1 MGRVVAFVLSAAL
14 VLLGAC
20 VVLGATARPLAPPA
34 VALLVAGVALAGV
47 GERIGGGRRRPN
59 VAVVIGALAAMRAAG
74 WLAPRY
80 DALHVAIDLVAGGLA
95 LGTIALVARR
105 AGGRQ

>member
-1 MGRVVAFVLSAAL
+1 MDRVVAFLLSAVL

-20 VVLGATARPLAPPA
+20 MVLGATARPLAPTA
-34 VALLVAGVALAGV
+34 VALLVSGVALASV
-47 GERIGGGRRRPN
+47 GERVGGGRRQPN
-59 VAVVIGALAAMRAAG
+59 VMVVIAALAIMRAAG
-74 WLAPRY
+74 WLSPRY

-105 AGGRQ
+105 TGRRW

>member
-47 GERIGGGRRRPN
+47 GERIGGGRRPN

-105 AGGRQ
+105 AGGRW